1 MPRAKNPSTQRRA
14 DMIAAARQLIA
25 TKGFANTSVSDIVG
39 AAGVAQGTFYWYF
52 SCKGEVLDAVAE
64 EIVSG
69 TTQAIVAI
77 SASPHLDAVEK
88 FRQIKTVFLDYL
100 SRGWEYI
107 EHFHDERNSQLHHR
121 LNQEASRRIVPVLAD
136 IVRQGVS
143 EGVFDTE
150 YPDEAAGFIYAST
163 QAITE
168 CKALQA
174 GSLEQRMD
182 ALWDFVFTGLG
193 HKKGVTAPTSER

>member
-1 MPRAKNPSTQRRA
+1 MPRARKPSTRRA
-14 DMIAAARQLIA
+14 DLIAAARHLIA
-25 TKGFANTSVSDIVG
+25 TKGFASTSVSDIVG
-39 AAGVAQGTFYWYF
+39 AARVAQGTFYWYF
-52 SCKGEVLDAVAE
+52 SSKGEILDAVAE

-77 SASPHLDAVEK
+77 STSPGLDAVEK
-88 FRQIKTVFLDYL
+88 FRQIKVVFLDYL

-121 LNQEASRRIVPVLAD
+121 LNQEASRRIVPVLTE
-136 IVRQGVS
+136 IVRQGMS
-143 EGVFDTE
+143 EGVFDTD
-150 YPDEAAGFIYAST
+150 YPEETAGFIYAST

-168 CKALQA
+168 CAMSQTE
-174 GSLEQRMD
+174 SLEHRME
-182 ALWDFVFTGLG
+182 ALWDFVFSGLG